1 MNLCVY
7 IELLYR
13 QEETDNRAVF
23 KAQLTQR
30 CTGKSRPRTSSAE
43 SKMGFRR
50 RLVPHTYAM
59 QRADTSTPKYPLH
72 HMKTKKQRVML
83 ARSTAKNL
91 ENFPISDP
99 RPRRR
104 PAQIMRQI
112 AEQDRVRSGVRL
124 RDALPPRARHL
135 AGRLDHVQSSSP
147 TPGKAAGRHFSA
159 KLKNRRHCT

>member
-91 ENFPISDP
+91 EKFPI
-99 RPRRR
+99 
-104 PAQIMRQI
+104 
-112 AEQDRVRSGVRL
+112 RSGI
-124 RDALPPRARHL
+124 RHPT
-135 AGRLDHVQSSSP
+135 SP
-147 TPGKAAGRHFSA
+147 AAGANHA
-159 KLKNRRHCT
+159 PNRRTRSRSIGCAPARCLTTPCAPSRGPIGSCTE